1 MYVRSTLYE
10 KLSSEKRHDRVL
22 ETSFK
27 RVRNL
32 PFKLFSNRKLSS
44 SANHG
49 DDIFEDF
56 EPPSKN
62 SQLPPCLL
70 RIFCLLSWEIDFL
83 KWDSKSKQ
91 NKCRKFLRISNE
103 SDNLTK
109 GLKIL
114 PLKYTQHPIIAQIN
128 INSIKNNF
136 ELLVPQIA
144 SNIDEINE
152 FH

>member
-44 SANHG
+44 PANHG

-62 SQLPPCLL
+62 SQLRPCLL
-70 RIFCLLSWEIDFL
+70 RIFCLLSWKIDFL
-83 KWDSKSKQ
+83 IM
-91 NKCRKFLRISNE
+91 R
-103 SDNLTK
+103 
-109 GLKIL
+109 LKIKAKQMKKIS
-114 PLKYTQHPIIAQIN
+114 PNIKRKWQFDKGFENITPKIHPTSNNCSNKYKLHKKQFWVI
-128 INSIKNNF
+128 S
-136 ELLVPQIA
+136 A
-144 SNIDEINE
+144 SDCFKYWWN
-152 FH
+152 